1 MFEVVEQG
9 DIAGAYVVRGSGGF
23 AGQVAIFLGPEA
35 QERAEAYARWLNTGV
50 ASQRRRTDPGFKG
63 RTDPE
68 RWKHGRRLGDGGLH
82 G

>member
-1 MFEVVEQG
+1 MFVVVDHADVE
-9 DIAGAYVVRGSGGF
+9 GAYVVRGTGHF
-23 AGQVAIFLGPEA
+23 AGQVAIFSGPEA
-35 QERAEAYARWLNTGV
+35 RDRAEAYARWLNAG
-50 ASQRRRTDPGFKG
+50 AALQRRRTDPGFKG